1 MNKILIPTDFS
12 ETSNNAINYGIE
24 LAKAAGA
31 KVILLHVMSMPIIT
45 TETQIIVPPLDE
57 MKKECEGL
65 LDKLK
70 KDIMLKTTNAIEIS
84 STCKIGFSVDEINQY
99 ALDNAI
105 DLIVI
110 GMHGAGYLSEKIIG
124 STTTA
129 LMQKSKCPVLAID
142 AKVKFKPIEK
152 IVLASD
158 YDEIDNR
165 RILLPLKELAH
176 LFKSHIYILN
186 VLKEPTAEPTLNE
199 AVAAVRLEHSLSDVV
214 HSFHFIQNNDVVS
227 GINDYVTHH
236 QVDLLVMIP
245 RTHSIL
251 KNIFVQPHTKKMAF
265 HSATSLLTLHE

>member
-12 ETSNNAINYGIE
+12 ETSTSAINYGIE
-24 LAKAAGA
+24 LAMAASA

-45 TETQIIVPPLDE
+45 TETQIVVPPLDE
-57 MKKECEGL
+57 MKRECEGL
-65 LDKLK
+65 MDKLK
-70 KDIMLKTTNAIEIS
+70 KEITLKTNNAIEIKCI
-84 STCKIGFSVDEINQY
+84 CKIGFSVDEINQY

-110 GMHGAGYLSEKIIG
+110 GMHGASYLSEKIIG

-129 LMQKSKCPVLAID
+129 LMQKSKCPILAVE

-152 IVLASD
+152 ILLATD
-158 YDEIDNR
+158 YEEIDNR
-165 RILLPLKELAH
+165 RTLLPLKELAH

-186 VLKEPTAEPTLNE
+186 VLKEPASKPTINE
-199 AVAAVRLEHSLSDVV
+199 AVAAVRLEHSLSDVN
-214 HSFHFIQNNDVVS
+214 HSFHFIQNDDVVS
-227 GINDYVTHH
+227 GINDYVTLH
-236 QVDLLVMIP
+236 QVDLVVMIP